1 MTLPRPIISQE
12 MVTPNQ
18 RVEPY
23 RVPLVGQT
31 WVMSVVVQLIIVD
44 VD

>member
-23 RVPLVGQT
+23 RVLFGRATRGYVRGGPT
-31 WVMSVVVQLIIVD
+31 YYS
-44 VD
+44 